1 MFRVQVLCGRRVYGR
16 GIYSLSVYVY
26 QRVAKELEHTELSS
40 LLGLTILYSVV
51 LFATKTR

>member
-1 MFRVQVLCGRRVYGR
+1 MFRVQVLCGRRVF
-16 GIYSLSVYVY
+16 LSVYVY

-40 LLGLTILYSVV
+40 LLGLTILHSVV